1 MNTVT
6 KTSPVADLLA
16 YRIRMHGG
24 RLDIRPDGAGSTQ
37 IMANAYDSELRYVI
51 DGDHVTAEVDRIDPQ
66 SIYPAVSDLPSAC
79 RIEIW
84 HGQRRG
90 RRPLRYH
97 RGRDAA
103 RCLALAGAMPGS
115 RVSVRIRFANPDSAV
130 IYNDRVLEALRGAYI
145 ATLPNVVVFPRARTG
160 ATLSEKPASA
170 R

>member
-1 MNTVT
+1 MHSG
-6 KTSPVADLLA
+6 SPDMRRKSPSSDTL
-16 YRIRMHGG
+16 
-24 RLDIRPDGAGSTQ
+24 Q
-37 IMANAYDSELRYVI
+37 IAASVYDSEIRYEV
-51 DGDHVTAEVDRIDPQ
+51 DGDQVTAEIDRIDPQ
-66 SIYPAVSDLPSAC
+66 LIYSAISDLPSAC

-103 RCLALAGAMPGS
+103 RCLTLAGAMPGS
-115 RVSVRIRFANPDSAV
+115 RVSVRIRFSNPDTAV
-130 IYNDRVLEALRGAYI
+130 IYTDRMLEALRGAYI
-145 ATLPNVVVFPRARTG
+145 ATLPNVVAFPRARTG